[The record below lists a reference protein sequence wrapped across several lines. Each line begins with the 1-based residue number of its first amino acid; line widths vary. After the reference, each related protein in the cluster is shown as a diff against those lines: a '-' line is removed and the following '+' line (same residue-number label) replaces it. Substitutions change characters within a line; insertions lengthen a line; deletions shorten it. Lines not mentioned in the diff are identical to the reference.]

1 MKLKKYEMET
11 IITYSE
17 DATEE
22 ANIFTY
28 DRHLK
33 RQLEKLAAE
42 HPEVIRLHE
51 PYQDDDGSARYIV
64 PRGWVR
70 TTVHSIRPPR
80 KPSAAQLEAL
90 AKANASRN
98 AQRAAE
104 EKV

>member
-28 DRHLK
+28 DARLK
-33 RQLEKLAAE
+33 KQLEKLAAE
-42 HPEVIRLHE
+42 HPEVIKLHE
-51 PYQDDDGSARYIV
+51 PYQDNDGSARYIV

-70 TTVHSIRPPR
+70 AAAHSIRPPR
-80 KPSAAQLEAL
+80 KPSAAQAKAL
-90 AKANASRN
+90 AKARAIKA
-98 AQRAAE
+98 AQKEAE
-104 EKV
+104 GKG